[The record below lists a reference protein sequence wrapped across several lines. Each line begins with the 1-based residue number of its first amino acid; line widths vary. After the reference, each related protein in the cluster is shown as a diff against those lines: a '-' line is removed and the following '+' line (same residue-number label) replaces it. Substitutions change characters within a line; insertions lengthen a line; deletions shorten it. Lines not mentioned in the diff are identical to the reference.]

1 MRDIVHKTSMILH
14 GRGKVITLREHAE
27 EEETITDVRKNFIYL
42 GQEAQGEEVQS
53 LPRVHITRVRTA
65 DRALVT
71 VATFLGPVRY
81 VLHDGS
87 GTLAR
92 WPGSA
97 PGRP

>member
-1 MRDIVHKTSMILH
+1 
-14 GRGKVITLREHAE
+14 VIP
-27 EEETITDVRKNFIYL
+27 VRV
-42 GQEAQGEEVQS
+42 ARPTPP